1 MTINMHE
8 RIFLSGSGRL
18 LDLFPLLPLS
28 VRKWAF
34 LSLYPHSCST
44 SSLRQSTQGPILLV
58 FMILFYFLSSR
69 VAKVNFTNAWNFLRR
84 VRKKQQQGFLTQYIC
99 VQTEP
104 VNKGQAYHHQLPGP
118 TYAPGQKVW
127 LSTKHLPVCTEE
139 HFHWPFG
146 TSDNNKSFY
155 SLSEP
160 KMCLQHNAV
169 VSVLDA
175 VCTSPSCPRP
185 FVQ

>member
-44 SSLRQSTQGPILLV
+44 SSLRQSTQGPILVV
-58 FMILFYFLSSR
+58 FMILFYFCLQELP
-69 VAKVNFTNAWNFLRR
+69 KWTLQTLETFLG
-84 VRKKQQQGFLTQYIC
+84 VLEKQQGFLTQYIC

-104 VNKGQAYHHQLPGP
+104 VNKGQAYHQQLPGP
-118 TYAPGQKVW
+118 TYAGQKVW
-127 LSTKHLPVCTEE
+127 LSTKHIPVCTEE
-139 HFHWPFG
+139 HFYWPFG

-175 VCTSPSCPRP
+175 VCSSPSCPRP